1 MVYHS
6 SYANASHSSIC
17 SCAVLPVDSIAG
29 FIEEVLD
36 LYRANV
42 LCRNFD
48 VRSDADKLLIYISIF
63 ITGCLKSTRNLWQPY
78 RDTGI
83 QQQQSGHS
91 SSTCA

>member
-6 SYANASHSSIC
+6 SYTNAAQSSVC
-17 SCAVLPVDSIAG
+17 SCAVLPVDTIAG

-42 LCRNFD
+42 LFRNFD

-63 ITGCLKSTRNLWQPY
+63 ITACLKSTHPAFHPKTVLR
-78 RDTGI
+78 
-83 QQQQSGHS
+83 QS
-91 SSTCA
+91 C